1 MPLNDKA
8 KAAIEKWAKEEAKNS
23 AAGEV
28 LINAASRSTQS
39 G

>member
-1 MPLNDKA
+1 MLTTKAEKEIRNWARDKA
-8 KAAIEKWAKEEAKNS
+8 LNP